1 MFTYQT
7 TDHKEA
13 RRLRIAQFNGRS
25 ATVHSGGE
33 TITGRVRSIVE
44 GKPGVSTMWVITI
57 IPEERSPAA
66 PKTRLTPRMH
76 IPAEDYL

>member
-13 RRLRIAQFNGRS
+13 RRLRIAQFSGRS
-25 ATVHSGGE
+25 ATVHFGGA

-44 GKPGVSTMWVITI
+44 GKGDVGTMWVITI
-57 IPEERSPAA
+57 IPEERTAAA
-66 PKTRLTPRMH
+66 PKTRPTPRMH